1 MSEFQ
6 YTGYAQEIIFGA
18 GSLARLG
25 EAVDRF
31 GWRRMMLCSS
41 GSLRRDGS
49 VGAIESALGDRLV
62 AIYER
67 TQPHVPDF
75 QVAEALELAEQREV
89 DALIGMGGGSQLGM
103 AKAVSFALEEK
114 RGKESTHSAS
124 PISSNSPIAQ
134 PLVPVVAIPTT
145 YAGSEMTP
153 VYGVTRQADG
163 QSRKLTITNAKIT
176 PKLVIYD
183 PKLTLGLPPA
193 VTASTGIN
201 ALAHCIEALYSI
213 TRNPLSTTA
222 ALSGVH
228 HITHAL
234 PRCFAAG
241 DDLQARDELLV
252 GAFLA
257 GSALAHVTMAL
268 HHGLCHVLGGAAGI
282 AHGIANSI
290 ILPHAVRFNLDAT
303 APQLAPAAGAMGISL
318 TGRSAEM
325 AVEEAAQ
332 RIYNLVGSMNLPQRL
347 RDVGVPEADLPQLAQ
362 LAFQSRTVQSN
373 PKPITS
379 AAQIEEVLRA
389 AW

>member
-49 VGAIESALGDRLV
+49 VGTIESALGDRLV

-89 DALIGMGGGSQLGM
+89 DALIGMGGGSPLGM

-114 RGKESTHSAS
+114 RGKESTILGRDKSG
-124 PISSNSPIAQ
+124 PYISPIAQ

-201 ALAHCIEALYSI
+201 ALAHY
-213 TRNPLSTTA
+213 
-222 ALSGVH
+222 
-228 HITHAL
+228 
-234 PRCFAAG
+234 
-241 DDLQARDELLV
+241 
-252 GAFLA
+252 
-257 GSALAHVTMAL
+257 
-268 HHGLCHVLGGAAGI
+268 
-282 AHGIANSI
+282 
-290 ILPHAVRFNLDAT
+290 
-303 APQLAPAAGAMGISL
+303 
-318 TGRSAEM
+318 
-325 AVEEAAQ
+325 
-332 RIYNLVGSMNLPQRL
+332 
-347 RDVGVPEADLPQLAQ
+347 
-362 LAFQSRTVQSN
+362 
-373 PKPITS
+373 
-379 AAQIEEVLRA
+379 
-389 AW
+389 